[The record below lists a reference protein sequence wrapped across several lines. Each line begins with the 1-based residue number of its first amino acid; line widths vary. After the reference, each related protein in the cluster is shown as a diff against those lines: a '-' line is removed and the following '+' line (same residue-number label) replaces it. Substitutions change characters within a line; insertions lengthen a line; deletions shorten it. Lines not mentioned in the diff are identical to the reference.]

1 MVNEAKLRAVI
12 RHLVAL
18 ERARGCRL
26 STPQVM
32 HILYVFEGLSI
43 LREGKPAIGLTFV
56 KTRTGVFSREAK
68 KVLEEVRKE
77 T

>member
-1 MVNEAKLRAVI
+1 MVNKAKLRVVL

-18 ERARGCRL
+18 ERARGCKL

-43 LREGKPAIGLTFV
+43 LREGKPAIGLTFI

-68 KVLEEVRKE
+68 KVHEEVRDDV
-77 T
+77 